1 MVVLGWGGIY
11 YERGNP
17 VAVHYMPDTEY
28 AASAQKV
35 QMTRSVFRIK
45 LLSTEVRELETN

>member
-1 MVVLGWGGIY
+1 MAVLGGGGISH
-11 YERGNP
+11 ERENP

-35 QMTRSVFRIK
+35 RMTRSVFRIK
-45 LLSTEVRELETN
+45 LLSTAVRELGTN